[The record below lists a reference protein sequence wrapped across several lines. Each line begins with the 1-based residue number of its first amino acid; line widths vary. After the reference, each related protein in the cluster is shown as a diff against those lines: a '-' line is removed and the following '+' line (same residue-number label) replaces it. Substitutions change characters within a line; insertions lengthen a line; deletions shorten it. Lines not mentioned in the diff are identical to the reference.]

1 MNKIN
6 ETNNL
11 KKFFIKLISITLAI
25 IVAFNII
32 FNLIFADKLDN
43 LSRVLSLNEKEN
55 IDQVKDK
62 LRLEMKKAL
71 DKDHILNQEDKI
83 LLYKFYIK
91 IKNEFKEI
99 EKN

>member
-1 MNKIN
+1 MNKVN
-6 ETNNL
+6 GTNNL

-32 FNLIFADKLDN
+32 FNLIFADKFDN
-43 LSRVLSLNEKEN
+43 LSRILSLNEKEN

-62 LRLEMKKAL
+62 LRSEIKNAL
-71 DKDHILNQEDKI
+71 DDDYILNQEDRI

>member
-25 IVAFNII
+25 VVAFNII
-32 FNLIFADKLDN
+32 FNLIFADKFDN
-43 LSRVLSLNEKEN
+43 LSRILSLNEKEN

-62 LRLEMKKAL
+62 LRSEIKDAL
-71 DKDHILNQEDKI
+71 DNDYILNQEDRI

>member
-1 MNKIN
+1 MNKVN
-6 ETNNL
+6 GTNNL
-11 KKFFIKLISITLAI
+11 KKFFIKLISVTLAI

-43 LSRVLSLNEKEN
+43 LSRILSLNEKEN

-62 LRLEMKKAL
+62 LRLEIKKAL

-91 IKNEFKEI
+91 IKNEFEEI

>member
-1 MNKIN
+1 MKKIN

-32 FNLIFADKLDN
+32 FNLIFADKLEN
-43 LSRVLSLNEKEN
+43 LSQLLSLDKKEN

>member
-1 MNKIN
+1 MKKIN

-32 FNLIFADKLDN
+32 FNLIFADKFDN
-43 LSRVLSLNEKEN
+43 LSRILSLNEKEN
-55 IDQVKDK
+55 MVQLKDK
-62 LRLEMKKAL
+62 LRLEIKKSL
-71 DKDHILNQEDKI
+71 DKDYILNQEDKI
-83 LLYKFYIK
+83 LLYKFYHK

-99 EKN
+99 EQN

>member
-1 MNKIN
+1 MKKIN
-6 ETNNL
+6 ETNSL

-55 IDQVKDK
+55 LDQVKDK

-91 IKNEFKEI
+91 IKNEFEDI

>member
-11 KKFFIKLISITLAI
+11 KKFFIKLISVTLAI

-55 IDQVKDK
+55 LDQVKDK

-91 IKNEFKEI
+91 IKNEFEEI

>member
-1 MNKIN
+1 MGKIN

-11 KKFFIKLISITLAI
+11 KRFFIKLISITLAI
-25 IVAFNII
+25 IIAFNII
-32 FNLIFADKLDN
+32 FNLIFADKLEN
-43 LSRVLSLNEKEN
+43 LSQLLSLDKKEN
-55 IDQVKDK
+55 IDQVKNK
-62 LRLEMKKAL
+62 LRSEIKKGL
-71 DKDHILNQEDKI
+71 DKDYILNKEDKI

>member
-1 MNKIN
+1 MNKVN
-6 ETNNL
+6 GTNNL

-32 FNLIFADKLDN
+32 FNLIFADKIEN
-43 LSRVLSLNEKEN
+43 LSRVLSLDKKEN

-62 LRLEMKKAL
+62 LRSEIKKGL
-71 DKDHILNQEDKI
+71 DKDYILNKEDKI

>member
-1 MNKIN
+1 MKKIN

-43 LSRVLSLNEKEN
+43 LSRILSLNEKEN

-71 DKDHILNQEDKI
+71 DKAHILNQEDKI
-83 LLYKFYIK
+83 LLYKFYNK

-99 EKN
+99 EQN

>member
-1 MNKIN
+1 MGKIN

-11 KKFFIKLISITLAI
+11 KRFFIKLISITLAI
-25 IVAFNII
+25 IIAFNII
-32 FNLIFADKLDN
+32 FNLIFADKLEN
-43 LSRVLSLNEKEN
+43 LSQLLSLDKKEN
-55 IDQVKDK
+55 IDQVKNK
-62 LRLEMKKAL
+62 LRSEIEKGL
-71 DKDHILNQEDKI
+71 DKDYILNKEDKI

>member
-71 DKDHILNQEDKI
+71 DKDHILNQEDRI

>member
-1 MNKIN
+1 MDKVN

-25 IVAFNII
+25 IIAFNII
-32 FNLIFADKLDN
+32 FNLIFADKLEN
-43 LSRVLSLNEKEN
+43 LSQLLSLDKKEN

-62 LRLEMKKAL
+62 LRSEIEKGL
-71 DKDHILNQEDKI
+71 DKDYILNKEDKI

>member
-43 LSRVLSLNEKEN
+43 LSRILSLNEKEN
-55 IDQVKDK
+55 IVQLKDK
-62 LRLEMKKAL
+62 LRLEIKKSL
-71 DKDHILNQEDKI
+71 DKDYILNQEDKI
-83 LLYKFYIK
+83 LLYKFYHK

-99 EKN
+99 EQN

>member
-1 MNKIN
+1 MKKIN

-43 LSRVLSLNEKEN
+43 LSHN
-55 IDQVKDK
+55 
-62 LRLEMKKAL
+62 
-71 DKDHILNQEDKI
+71 H
-83 LLYKFYIK
+83 
-91 IKNEFKEI
+91 
-99 EKN
+99 

>member
-6 ETNNL
+6 QTNNL

-62 LRLEMKKAL
+62 LRLEVNKAL
-71 DKDHILNQEDKI
+71 DKDYILNKEDKI

-91 IKNEFKEI
+91 MKNEFKEI

>member
-1 MNKIN
+1 MDKIN

-62 LRLEMKKAL
+62 LRSEIKNAL
-71 DKDHILNQEDKI
+71 DDDYILNQEDRI

>member
-1 MNKIN
+1 MGKIN

-25 IVAFNII
+25 IIAFNII
-32 FNLIFADKLDN
+32 FNLIFADKLEN
-43 LSRVLSLNEKEN
+43 LSQLLSLDKKEN

-62 LRLEMKKAL
+62 LRSEIEKGL
-71 DKDHILNQEDKI
+71 DKDYILNKEDKI

-91 IKNEFKEI
+91 MKNEFKEI
-99 EKN
+99 EKD

>member
-11 KKFFIKLISITLAI
+11 KKFFIKLISVTLAI

-32 FNLIFADKLDN
+32 FNLIFADKFDN
-43 LSRVLSLNEKEN
+43 LSRILSLNEKEN
-55 IDQVKDK
+55 IVQLKDK
-62 LRLEMKKAL
+62 LRFEIKKSL
-71 DKDHILNQEDKI
+71 DKDYILNQEDKI
-83 LLYKFYIK
+83 LLYKFYHK

-99 EKN
+99 EQN

>member
-11 KKFFIKLISITLAI
+11 KKFFIKLISVTLAI

-55 IDQVKDK
+55 LDQVKDK

-91 IKNEFKEI
+91 IKNEFEDI

>member
-32 FNLIFADKLDN
+32 FNLIFADKFDN
-43 LSRVLSLNEKEN
+43 LSRILSLNEKEN

-62 LRLEMKKAL
+62 LRSEIKNAL
-71 DKDHILNQEDKI
+71 DDDYILNQEDRI

-91 IKNEFKEI
+91 IKNEFEDI

>member
-43 LSRVLSLNEKEN
+43 LSRILSLNEKEN

-62 LRLEMKKAL
+62 LRLEIKKAL

-91 IKNEFKEI
+91 IKNEFEEI

>member
-1 MNKIN
+1 MKKIN

-55 IDQVKDK
+55 LDQVKDK

-91 IKNEFKEI
+91 IKNEFEDI

>member
-55 IDQVKDK
+55 LDQVKDK

-71 DKDHILNQEDKI
+71 DKDHILNQEDRI